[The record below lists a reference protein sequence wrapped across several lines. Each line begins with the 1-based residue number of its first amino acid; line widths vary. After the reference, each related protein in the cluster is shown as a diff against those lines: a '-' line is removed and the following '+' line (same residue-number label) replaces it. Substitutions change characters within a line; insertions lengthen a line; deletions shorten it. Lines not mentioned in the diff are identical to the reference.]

1 MSSPEKPTKQ
11 TKLIAKHDIA
21 TKDSFPKM
29 LETTLGE
36 AGFSVSTENTIR
48 LALLTLGLKICL
60 PWSITERG
68 AMHKGK
74 DLTFCQQRAPTE
86 EIENVD

>member
-1 MSSPEKPTKQ
+1 MSSSDKPTTP
-11 TKLIAKHDIA
+11 TKLITKPDTA
-21 TKDSFPKM
+21 TKDSFPEM

-36 AGFSVSTENTIR
+36 AGFGDTTIR

-68 AMHKGK
+68 AMDKGK
-74 DLTFCQQRAPTE
+74 DLTFCRQRAPTGGME
-86 EIENVD
+86 KVD

>member
-1 MSSPEKPTKQ
+1 MSSSEKPTTP
-11 TKLIAKHDIA
+11 TKLIAQHDIA
-21 TKDSFPKM
+21 TKDSFPEM

-36 AGFSVSTENTIR
+36 AGFGDTTIR

-68 AMHKGK
+68 AMDKGK
-74 DLTFCQQRAPTE
+74 DLTFCRQRAPTE